1 MSEEGETDMRALGI
15 ISFEDSTANIEGLCD
30 HRPVPAIAFMGRYR
44 IIDFIL
50 SNMTNSGIGNVQ
62 VYAKEKPRNLIE
74 HLGDGKHYNINSKRG
89 KLRILY
95 GEKSFSSDVY
105 NHDVANYMLNMQYIE
120 EDPNPYVVIAPSYF
134 VYQIDF
140 NEVLD
145 QHIESRADVTL
156 LYANVKDAKTSCLGC
171 DVVKMDKFKTVT
183 GFEKNRG
190 NLKSQTISLEAY
202 VMTKKLFIELVKKAA
217 ETSSLYW
224 FKDVLA
230 DSVSELVIKGYQ
242 VKGYVACLNSLPEF
256 FRTSMELIDHKKAV
270 QLFKPGWPIYTQT
283 NDSCPTIFAETAKV
297 KNSVVAN
304 GATIEGEVEGSIISR
319 GVTVRKGASVKNCI
333 LLPGAYIGENAKL
346 DHVVVDKYAIVHHVK
361 KLVGTDDSPV
371 YVARRDRI

>member
-1 MSEEGETDMRALGI
+1 MRALGI
-15 ISFEDSTANIEGLCD
+15 ISFEDSTANIEGLVD

-44 IIDFIL
+44 VVDFIL

-62 VYAKEKPRNLIE
+62 IYCKEKPRNLIE

-89 KLRILY
+89 KLRLLY
-95 GEKSFSSDVY
+95 GEKNFSSEVY

-134 VYQIDF
+134 IYSLDF
-140 NEVLD
+140 NDVLE
-145 QHIESRADVTL
+145 QHIESKADITMC
-156 LYANVKDAKTSCLGC
+156 YASVKDAKTSFLGC
-171 DVVKMDKFKTVT
+171 DVVKLDKFKTVKSI
-183 GFEKNRG
+183 EKNRG
-190 NLKSQTISLEAY
+190 KLKNQTVSLEAY
-202 VMTKKLFIELVKKAA
+202 VMSKKLFIELVRKAA

-230 DSVSELVIKGYQ
+230 DSVEELNVKGYQ

-256 FRTSMELIDHKKAV
+256 FRVSMELIDYDKAN

-283 NDSCPTIFAETAKV
+283 NDSCPTTFTENSKV
-297 KNSVVAN
+297 KHSIVAN
-304 GATIEGEVEGSIISR
+304 GSVIDGTVENSIISR
-319 GVTVRKGASVKNCI
+319 GVTVCKGAVVKNCI
-333 LLPGAYIGENAKL
+333 LLPDAYIGENAKL

-361 KLVGTDDSPV
+361 KLEGTDAAPV
-371 YVARRDRI
+371 YVRRRDRI

>member
-1 MSEEGETDMRALGI
+1 MRALGI
-15 ISFEDSTANIEGLCD
+15 ISFEDNTANIEGLCD

-44 IIDFIL
+44 VIDFIL
-50 SNMTNSGIGNVQ
+50 SNMTNSGINNVQ
-62 VYAKEKPRNLIE
+62 VYCKEKPRNLIE
-74 HLGDGKHYNINSKRG
+74 HLGDGKRYNINSKRG

-120 EDPNPYVVIAPSYF
+120 EDTNPYVVVAPSYF

-140 NEVLD
+140 NDVLK
-145 QHIESRADVTL
+145 QHVDSRADITV
-156 LYANVKDAKTSCLGC
+156 LYTAAKDAKNQFLGC
-171 DVVKMDKFKTVT
+171 DVLKLDKFKTVT

-190 NLKSQTISLEAY
+190 KLKSQAISLEAY
-202 VMTKKLFIELVKKAA
+202 VMSKKLFIELVTKAA

-230 DSVSELVIKGYQ
+230 DSVNELTIKGYQ
-242 VKGYVACLNSLPEF
+242 VKGYVACLNSLPEY
-256 FRTSMELIDHKKAV
+256 FRVSMELIDHKKAL
-270 QLFKPGWPIYTQT
+270 QLFKPGWQVYTQT
-283 NDSCPTIFAETAKV
+283 NDSCPTTFTENAKV

-304 GATIEGEVEGSIISR
+304 GAVIDGKVEGSIISR
-319 GVTVRKGASVKNCI
+319 GCTIRKGAELKNCI

-346 DHVVVDKYAIVHHVK
+346 DHVVVDKYAIVHHIK
-361 KLVGTDDSPV
+361 KLEGTDASPV
-371 YVARRDRI
+371 YVQRRDRI

>member
-1 MSEEGETDMRALGI
+1 MRALGI

-30 HRPVPAIAFMGRYR
+30 HRPVPAVACFGRYR

-50 SNMTNSGIGNVQ
+50 SNMTNSGINNVQ
-62 VYAKEKPRNLIE
+62 VYCKEKPRNLIE

-120 EDPNPYVVIAPSYF
+120 EDPNPYVVVAPSYF
-134 VYQIDF
+134 VYTIDF
-140 NEVLD
+140 NDVLA
-145 QHIESRADVTL
+145 QHVESRADITL
-156 LYANVKDAKTSCLGC
+156 LYTNAKDAKTQFLGC
-171 DVVKMDKFKTVT
+171 DAVKLDKFKTVT

-190 NLKSQTISLEAY
+190 KTKTQSISLEAY
-202 VMTKKLFIELVKKAA
+202 VMTKKLFIELVHKAA

-224 FKDVLA
+224 FKDILA
-230 DSVSELVIKGYQ
+230 DSAAELTIKGYQ
-242 VKGYVACLNSLPEF
+242 VKGYVACLNTLSEYY
-256 FRTSMELIDHKKAV
+256 RVSMELIDHKKAL

-283 NDSCPTIFAETAKV
+283 NDSCPTIFSEGSKV
-297 KNSVVAN
+297 SNCLVAN
-304 GATIEGEVEGSIISR
+304 GATIGGTVEGSIISR
-319 GVTVRKGASVKNCI
+319 GVTVRKGAVVKNSI

-346 DHVVVDKYAIVHHVK
+346 DHVVVDKYAIVHHIK
-361 KLVGTDDSPV
+361 KLEGTDSAPV
-371 YVARRDRI
+371 YVRRRDRI